1 MYSDT
6 ESSFSV
12 NTLSHRRIE
21 SKAPRWTS
29 ESQVRVTSYYMAAEP
44 DVMHGMMTEL
54 TVCRWMKMRS

>member
-12 NTLSHRRIE
+12 NTRSHRRIE

-29 ESQVRVTSYYMAAEP
+29 DSQVRGSSYYMAAEL

-54 TVCRWMKMRS
+54 MGCRWMKMRS